1 MQRHSL
7 SHVLIYFDRTLQQRV
22 HKLFH
27 ESLPIYGYLGLGSKE
42 SLRFTG
48 FEDDYEAVDR
58 REKIYRKIK

>member
-1 MQRHSL
+1 
-7 SHVLIYFDRTLQQRV
+7 V

-48 FEDDYEAVDR
+48 FEDNYEPVDR
-58 REKIYRKIK
+58 REKIYRKIS